1 MKRVLRSFAVGLL
14 VGGVV
19 GLWCGMNIGKGQPL
33 LSNPFADVSL
43 SQQASRAGSEA
54 YRSAQRVSSEAG
66 EAARSAG
73 RDLRQ
78 AAESA
83 VQ

>member
-14 VGGVV
+14 AGGLV

-43 SQQASRAGSEA
+43 SQQANRAGD
-54 YRSAQRVSSEAG
+54 QVS

-73 RDLRQ
+73 RELREAANA
-78 AAESA
+78 AAE
-83 VQ
+83 